1 MQRLRKNT
9 NYLLIREQD
18 KLKLQKA
25 KEFTYPK
32 KIYGNELEYVKRFA
46 NTFLSKNSSMGVLL
60 SGFKGSGKTLTAK
73 LLAREVGLPVVLITS
88 PYTSQELHKF
98 FNDIKQEVVIF
109 IDEFEKIYKE
119 NSEQEQFLPILD
131 GVFDSK
137 KLFIFTSN
145 TFRINEFLKS
155 RPSRIRYHKEYMGLE
170 EGTIEEIIDDLLVNK
185 DHKLKLLS
193 VIELLGSI
201 SADTLITLIDEMN
214 LYNED
219 VYSAIKYLNIQIE
232 HTLFDVLM
240 FVDGKRYFSTAR
252 FNPLTSSYF
261 YLDYIDERGNDRY
274 ISGKLRDMDLTVSNG
289 EFIYKDHISGNK
301 FIFTPKKSDK
311 LTIFKDYE

>member
-1 MQRLRKNT
+1 MQKLRKNT
-9 NYLLIREQD
+9 NYLLTKEND
-18 KLKLQKA
+18 KLKLQVA
-25 KEFTYPK
+25 KDFTFPK
-32 KIYGNELEYVKRFA
+32 KIYGNELEVVKRFA
-46 NTFLSKNSSMGVLL
+46 NTFLSNSSSMGVLF

-73 LLAREVGLPVVLITS
+73 LLTKEVGLPVILITS

-98 FNDIKQEVVIF
+98 FNDVQQEVVVF
-109 IDEFEKIYKE
+109 IDEFEKVYKE

-170 EGTIEEIIDDLLVNK
+170 EDTIEEIIDDLLNNK
-185 DHKLKLLS
+185 EHKAGLLS

-219 VYSAIKYLNIQIE
+219 VYKSIKYLNVQIE

-240 FVDGKRYFSTAR
+240 FIGGKRYFSTAR
-252 FNPLTSSYF
+252 FNPLTSSHF
-261 YLDYIDERGNDRY
+261 YLDYIDEKGNERY
-274 ISGKLRDMDLTVSNG
+274 ISGKLRDMDLTISNG
-289 EFIYKDHISGNK
+289 EFIYKDYINGNK
-301 FIFTPKKSDK
+301 FKFIPKKSDK
-311 LTIFKDYE
+311 LTIFKEYE